1 MKRRPAS
8 EPSDVDTSLQVPF
21 VTKPG
26 SPPAALA
33 NAVPSVHY

>member
-1 MKRRPAS
+1 
-8 EPSDVDTSLQVPF
+8 VDTNLHVPM
-21 VTKPG
+21 VTKHG